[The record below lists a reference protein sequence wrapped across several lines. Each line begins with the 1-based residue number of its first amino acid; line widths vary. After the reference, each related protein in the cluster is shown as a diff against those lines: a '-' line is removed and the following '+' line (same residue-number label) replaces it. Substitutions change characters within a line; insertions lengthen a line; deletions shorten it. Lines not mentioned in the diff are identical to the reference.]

1 MLWNPFQL
9 IDVSSFTIGAM
20 MQTWVPSMD
29 QLWEACNSHKSGWIL
44 WQDLKI
50 SWNVNELAKSGAKE
64 N

>member
-29 QLWEACNSHKSGWIL
+29 QLWEACNPHKSGLIL

>member
-1 MLWNPFQL
+1 
-9 IDVSSFTIGAM
+9 

-29 QLWEACNSHKSGWIL
+29 QLWEACNPHKSGLIL